1 VTPTGKQKCRRN
13 PRFCSLCEV
22 LKSFME
28 EPDKTLTLNLTKT
41 MVTALFKPEGIMPA
55 LVTPFTEDGKQVNEE
70 SLRNL
75 VKNCIGLG
83 ASGLVPCGT
92 TGEFVNLTTE
102 EKKKVIDVVIDEANG
117 KAKVVAG
124 TGASGTGQALEMTRY
139 AKDAGADAVLIVTPF
154 YLKPADR
161 GIYEHY
167 DTIASQVDMPIILY
181 NIPQVTGL
189 SLPWQMVEDLAQIPN
204 IVGVKDSSGQLA
216 FILAVLEKV
225 RDKINV
231 MCGHDEIVVG
241 ALAAGCSGVIL
252 ASANFIPDVWVQ
264 VYNAVQ
270 EGDLKTARELQYKVQ
285 KISRIIAK
293 SGAVGTKE
301 ALNLMGMKVGP
312 VRLPLSVG
320 GELTYEE
327 REELRLDL
335 EKIGKITPR
344 PVKFEIAEKTLEE
357 RFMAVDITLEVIR
370 DFKLRIGEALAG
382 KDAEVAHI
390 DLVIGEKNGPVG
402 EAYARAKA
410 APSAGHEPLL
420 AILEPNLAVKP
431 ATVIIPTVTIKSM
444 RQASM
449 VYGPAQTAVAK
460 AVADSIADGTI
471 PKAAVDDLIILASVF
486 VHPTAVDRQRVYI
499 NNYKAMRHAI
509 RKAIENRPATEEI
522 IENKERSK
530 HPFKYTP

>member
-1 VTPTGKQKCRRN
+1 M
-13 PRFCSLCEV
+13 SLLLFYHSDATLEV
-22 LKSFME
+22 QIAMYK
-28 EPDKTLTLNLTKT
+28 PD
-41 MVTALFKPEGIMPA
+41 GILPA
-55 LVTPFTEDGKQVNEE
+55 LVTPFTEDRKQLDEQA
-70 SLRNL
+70 LRNL
-75 VKNCIGLG
+75 VDRCIELG
-83 ASGLVPCGT
+83 VSGVVPCGT
-92 TGEFVNLTTE
+92 TGEFVNLSTE
-102 EKKKVIDVVIDEANG
+102 EKKRVIDVVVDQVNG
-117 KAKVVAG
+117 KVKVVAG
-124 TGASGTGQALEMTRY
+124 TGASGTDQALEMTSY
-139 AKDAGADAVLIVTPF
+139 AKDAGVDAALIVTPY

-167 DTIASQVDMPIILY
+167 DTIASKVDLPIILY

-189 SLPWQMVEDLAQIPN
+189 PLPWQMVEDLAQIPN
-204 IVGVKDSSGQLA
+204 IVGIKDSSGQLS

-225 RDKINV
+225 RAKINV
-231 MCGHDEIVVG
+231 LCGHDEVVVA
-241 ALAAGCSGVIL
+241 ALAAGCSGAIL
-252 ASANFIPDVWVQ
+252 ASANIIPDIWIQ
-264 VYNAVQ
+264 VLSAVNK
-270 EGDLKTARELQYKVQ
+270 GDLQTARDLQYKVQ
-285 KISRIIAK
+285 KIARIIAK

-335 EKIGKITPR
+335 EKIGKITPKT
-344 PVKFEIAEKTLEE
+344 VKFEIAEKKLEE
-357 RFMAVDITLEVIR
+357 RFMAIEITPQVIK

-390 DLVIGEKNGPVG
+390 DLIIGEKNGPVG

-410 APSAGHEPLL
+410 APTAGHEPLL

-431 ATVIIPTVTIKSM
+431 ATVIIPTVTTKSM

-449 VYGPAQTAVAK
+449 VFGPAQTAVAK
-460 AVADSIADGTI
+460 AVADSVADGTI
-471 PKAAVDDLIILASVF
+471 PRAAVDDLIIIAGVF

-509 RKAIENRPATEEI
+509 RKAIENRPTMDEI
-522 IENKERSK
+522 LENKERAK
-530 HPFKYTP
+530 HPFKYSP

>member
-1 VTPTGKQKCRRN
+1 
-13 PRFCSLCEV
+13 
-22 LKSFME
+22 MY
-28 EPDKTLTLNLTKT
+28 
-41 MVTALFKPEGIMPA
+41 KPQGILPA

-70 SLRNL
+70 ALRKL
-75 VKNCIGLG
+75 VRHCVELG
-83 ASGLVPCGT
+83 VSGLVPCGT
-92 TGEFVNLTTE
+92 TGEFVNMTTA
-102 EKKKVIDVVIDEANG
+102 EKKKVIDIVIDAANG
-117 KAKVVAG
+117 KVKVVAG
-124 TGASGTGQALEMTRY
+124 TGASGTEQALEMTKY
-139 AKDAGADAVLIVTPF
+139 AKDAGADAALIVTPY
-154 YLKPADR
+154 YLKPTDR

-167 DTIASQVDMPIILY
+167 DTIASQVDLPIILY
-181 NIPQVTGL
+181 NIPQATGL

-204 IVGVKDSSGQLA
+204 IVGVKDSSGQLS

-231 MCGHDEIVVG
+231 LCGHDEVVVA
-241 ALAAGCSGVIL
+241 ALAAGCSGAIL
-252 ASANFIPDVWVQ
+252 ASANVMPDIWIQ
-264 VYNAVQ
+264 VYNAIQ
-270 EGDLKTARELQYKVQ
+270 KCDLQTARQLQYKVQ
-285 KISRIIAK
+285 KIARIIAK

-301 ALNLMGMKVGP
+301 ALNMMGLKVGP

-335 EKIGKITPR
+335 EKIGKITPK
-344 PVKFEIAEKTLEE
+344 PIKFEIAEKTLEE
-357 RFMAVDITLEVIR
+357 RFTAIEITPKTIK

-390 DLVIGEKNGPVG
+390 DLIIGEKSGPLG
-402 EAYARAKA
+402 EAYAKAKV

-431 ATVIIPTVTIKSM
+431 TTVIIPTVTNKSM

-460 AVADSIADGTI
+460 AVADSVADGAI
-471 PKAAVDDLIILASVF
+471 PKKAVDDLIIIASVF

-509 RKAIENRPATEEI
+509 RKAIENRPTIDEVL
-522 IENKERSK
+522 ENKDRAK
-530 HPFKYTP
+530 HPFKYSP